1 MLYRSWAA
9 SHCGSVRDHNEDA
22 FVDRPAVGLW
32 AVADGAGGH
41 DSGEVAAA
49 MLRDALSAI
58 PNGVGGSD
66 LVGRVRQ
73 AVADTHAALLEQ
85 AARRGRG
92 TVIASTVAV
101 LLAQDE
107 HFACLWAGDS
117 RLYVLRQRQLQR
129 VSRDHSLVQ
138 ELVDAGLL
146 RPEDAEG
153 HPRANVITRAVGA
166 GPEPLELEKV
176 TGRVEPGDLFLLCS
190 DGLFKALAET
200 AVASELIRNGEATSP
215 AERLIAAALA
225 HHASDN
231 VTAVVV
237 AAEPDGP
244 AASP

>member
-22 FVDRPAVGLW
+22 FVERPAMGLW

-41 DSGEVAAA
+41 DSGEVASA
-49 MLRDALSAI
+49 MLRDALGAI
-58 PNGVGGSD
+58 PAGLAGTD

-73 AVADTHAALLEQ
+73 AVADTHAALLDE

-101 LLAQDE
+101 LLVQDE
-107 HFACLWAGDS
+107 HFACLWAGNS
-117 RLYVLRQRQLQR
+117 RLYMLREQQLQL

-153 HPRANVITRAVGA
+153 HPRANIITRAVGA

-200 AVASELIRNGEATSP
+200 VVASELVRNGEATSP

-244 AASP
+244 AA